1 MDVSDHI
8 TRAKGLRR
16 KRYDRDQA
24 EALPMRLTARD
35 IEIVRHVA
43 RHRFLRS
50 DHIEQLVGDTARI
63 PRRLQAL
70 FKNGYLDRPK
80 AQLIYYAKAGSERM
94 AYGLGQQGARLLS
107 EIDGADIAKLNWTH
121 KNKSVGQV
129 FVHHTLM
136 VADVMVGLEIAT
148 RSTSTERLIGEHQIL
163 DEAPDR
169 TQAMLSPHKVTA
181 KVRYANRD
189 YTMSLV
195 PDTVL
200 ALELGT
206 DTVAERVNFY
216 LEADRGTMPVMR
228 KARSLGKDNR
238 QTSILGKLLTYYQAW
253 RDGHHKNRYGWENFR
268 VLFVTTSPE
277 RVATMLDAVNEITD
291 GRGSALFLFAD
302 IGEIAGA
309 DPLAYLWLNGKGER
323 VKLTD

>member
-1 MDVSDHI
+1 MALTENI
-8 TRAKGLRR
+8 RAKGERR
-16 KRYDRDQA
+16 KRFERVAD
-24 EALPMRLTARD
+24 EALPLRLTDRD

-94 AYGLGQQGARLLS
+94 AYGLGQKGATLLS
-107 EIDGADIAKLNWTH
+107 ELDGTDAGKLNWTH
-121 KNKSVGQV
+121 KNKSVGQA

-136 VADVMVGLEIAT
+136 VADAMVGFECAVRNT
-148 RSTSTERLIGEHQIL
+148 KEVELISEEKIL
-163 DEAPDR
+163 AEAPER
-169 TQAMLSPHKVTA
+169 TKRMMRPHKVTA
-181 KVRYANRD
+181 KVRYEQRD
-189 YTMSLV
+189 YTLSLM

-200 ALELGT
+200 ALELGQGSEG
-206 DTVAERVNFY
+206 ERVNFY

-228 KARSLGKDNR
+228 KSRSLGRDHR

-253 RDGHHKNRYGWENFR
+253 RDGHHKERYGWDNFR
-268 VLFVTTSPE
+268 VIFVTTSPE
-277 RVATMLDAVNEITD
+277 RVATMLDAVNEITN
-291 GRGSALFLFAD
+291 GRGSALFLFASVD
-302 IGEIAGA
+302 ELAGG
-309 DPLAYLWLNGKGER
+309 DPLKHLWLNGKGER
-323 VKLTD
+323 LCLGD